1 MATLFIADLHLQTE
15 EPAITAGFLR
25 FLRGEAKSADALYI
39 LGDLFEAWIGDDDPN
54 PLHREI
60 AAAIKVLVD
69 SGVPC
74 YFIHG
79 NRDFLIGQRYAR
91 ESGMT
96 LLPEEQ
102 VLNLYGR
109 NILIMHGDTL
119 CTDDTGYLAFRAK
132 VHTPWIQKVF
142 LALPLF
148 IRNRIAARMR
158 AGSKAA
164 NSSKSMTIMDVN
176 PQAVVKVMEKHRV
189 QWLIHGHTH
198 RPDVHS
204 LIANG
209 EPAHR
214 FRRLAQ
220 RRIDGQSYA
229 GRCRTDRLPVLTPPR
244 LFAHFPTTQPFSL
257 PVLHAILCALE
268 SSVFRTT
275 GVLRRMSSRNNPAR
289 VAIVMGSKSDWATM
303 QFAAEIFEI
312 LNVPHHVEVVSAHR
326 TPDKLFSFAE
336 SAEENG
342 YEVII
347 AGAGGAAHLPGMI
360 AAKTL
365 VPVLGVPVQSAAL
378 SGVDS
383 LYSIVQMPR
392 GIPVGTLAI
401 GKAGAANAALLAAQ
415 ILATHD
421 KDLHQRL
428 AEWRKAQTDEVLDNP
443 DPRGAA

>member
-54 PLHREI
+54 PLHREM
-60 AAAIKVLVD
+60 AAAIHALVD

-79 NRDFLIGQRYAR
+79 NRDFLIGKRYAR

-102 VLNLYGR
+102 VLDLYGR
-109 NILIMHGDTL
+109 KVLIMHGDTL
-119 CTDDTGYLAFRAK
+119 CTDDIGYLAFRAK

-176 PQAVVKVMEKHRV
+176 PQAVVRVMEKHDV

-198 RPDVHS
+198 RPDVPS

-209 EPAHR
+209 QPA
-214 FRRLAQ
+214 
-220 RRIDGQSYA
+220 
-229 GRCRTDRLPVLTPPR
+229 PR
-244 LFAHFPTTQPFSL
+244 
-257 PVLHAILCALE
+257 V
-268 SSVFRTT
+268 
-275 GVLRRMSSRNNPAR
+275 
-289 VAIVMGSKSDWATM
+289 
-303 QFAAEIFEI
+303 
-312 LNVPHHVEVVSAHR
+312 
-326 TPDKLFSFAE
+326 
-336 SAEENG
+336 
-342 YEVII
+342 
-347 AGAGGAAHLPGMI
+347 
-360 AAKTL
+360 
-365 VPVLGVPVQSAAL
+365 VLGAWHTEGSMVKVTPE
-378 SGVDS
+378 GVE
-383 LYSIVQMPR
+383 LIAFPF
-392 GIPVGTLAI
+392 
-401 GKAGAANAALLAAQ
+401 
-415 ILATHD
+415 
-421 KDLHQRL
+421 
-428 AEWRKAQTDEVLDNP
+428 
-443 DPRGAA
+443 

>member
-54 PLHREI
+54 PLHREM
-60 AAAIKVLVD
+60 AAAIKALVD

-102 VLNLYGR
+102 VLDLYGR

-142 LALPLF
+142 LALPLL

-214 FRRLAQ
+214 
-220 RRIDGQSYA
+220 
-229 GRCRTDRLPVLTPPR
+229 V
-244 LFAHFPTTQPFSL
+244 
-257 PVLHAILCALE
+257 
-268 SSVFRTT
+268 
-275 GVLRRMSSRNNPAR
+275 
-289 VAIVMGSKSDWATM
+289 
-303 QFAAEIFEI
+303 
-312 LNVPHHVEVVSAHR
+312 
-326 TPDKLFSFAE
+326 
-336 SAEENG
+336 
-342 YEVII
+342 
-347 AGAGGAAHLPGMI
+347 
-360 AAKTL
+360 
-365 VPVLGVPVQSAAL
+365 VLGAWHSEGSMVKVTPE
-378 SGVDS
+378 GVE
-383 LYSIVQMPR
+383 LIAFPF
-392 GIPVGTLAI
+392 
-401 GKAGAANAALLAAQ
+401 
-415 ILATHD
+415 
-421 KDLHQRL
+421 
-428 AEWRKAQTDEVLDNP
+428 
-443 DPRGAA
+443 

>member
-25 FLRGEAKSADALYI
+25 LRGEAKSADALYI

-54 PLHREI
+54 PLHREM
-60 AAAIKVLVD
+60 AAAIKALVD

-214 FRRLAQ
+214 
-220 RRIDGQSYA
+220 
-229 GRCRTDRLPVLTPPR
+229 V
-244 LFAHFPTTQPFSL
+244 
-257 PVLHAILCALE
+257 
-268 SSVFRTT
+268 
-275 GVLRRMSSRNNPAR
+275 
-289 VAIVMGSKSDWATM
+289 
-303 QFAAEIFEI
+303 
-312 LNVPHHVEVVSAHR
+312 
-326 TPDKLFSFAE
+326 
-336 SAEENG
+336 
-342 YEVII
+342 
-347 AGAGGAAHLPGMI
+347 
-360 AAKTL
+360 
-365 VPVLGVPVQSAAL
+365 VLGAWHSEGSMVKVTPE
-378 SGVDS
+378 GVE
-383 LYSIVQMPR
+383 LIAFPF
-392 GIPVGTLAI
+392 
-401 GKAGAANAALLAAQ
+401 
-415 ILATHD
+415 
-421 KDLHQRL
+421 
-428 AEWRKAQTDEVLDNP
+428 
-443 DPRGAA
+443 

>member
-54 PLHREI
+54 PLHREM
-60 AAAIKVLVD
+60 AAAIHALVD

-79 NRDFLIGQRYAR
+79 NRDFLIGKRYAR

-102 VLNLYGR
+102 VLDLYGR
-109 NILIMHGDTL
+109 RVLIMHGDTL

-132 VHTPWIQKVF
+132 VHTPRIQKVF

-158 AGSKAA
+158 AGSKAS

-176 PQAVVKVMEKHRV
+176 PQAVVSVMEKHGV

-214 FRRLAQ
+214 
-220 RRIDGQSYA
+220 
-229 GRCRTDRLPVLTPPR
+229 V
-244 LFAHFPTTQPFSL
+244 
-257 PVLHAILCALE
+257 
-268 SSVFRTT
+268 
-275 GVLRRMSSRNNPAR
+275 
-289 VAIVMGSKSDWATM
+289 
-303 QFAAEIFEI
+303 
-312 LNVPHHVEVVSAHR
+312 
-326 TPDKLFSFAE
+326 
-336 SAEENG
+336 
-342 YEVII
+342 
-347 AGAGGAAHLPGMI
+347 
-360 AAKTL
+360 
-365 VPVLGVPVQSAAL
+365 VLGAWHTEGSMVKVTPE
-378 SGVDS
+378 GVE
-383 LYSIVQMPR
+383 LIAFPF
-392 GIPVGTLAI
+392 
-401 GKAGAANAALLAAQ
+401 
-415 ILATHD
+415 
-421 KDLHQRL
+421 
-428 AEWRKAQTDEVLDNP
+428 
-443 DPRGAA
+443 